1 MSASARRRSIKQTIS
16 IAGRRISEV
25 VPSST
30 VKMCVTGNYMRINP
44 YQIGHNQNT
53 SNQQLKIERLSRGLG
68 IMDIDVRL
76 ANAQDRSRIE
86 EFYTREGKNFQQL
99 ILYSSTTP
107 AGASSETMFVIAA
120 TREAVVAAL
129 KLDIAR
135 NPAIGRVGF
144 IRYFEIE
151 DELEQTDLGKKML
164 EKTSEIAEDKSLR
177 ALDAVFDVSRAD
189 LFDLYSEAG
198 FVEERKEVWLRKD
211 FRPSFFE

>member
-1 MSASARRRSIKQTIS
+1 
-16 IAGRRISEV
+16 
-25 VPSST
+25 
-30 VKMCVTGNYMRINP
+30 
-44 YQIGHNQNT
+44 
-53 SNQQLKIERLSRGLG
+53 
-68 IMDIDVRL
+68 MDIDVRL
-76 ANAQDRSRIE
+76 ASAQDRSQIE

-107 AGASSETMFVIAA
+107 AGASSETMFVIAVA
-120 TREAVVAAL
+120 QETVVAAL

-144 IRYFEIE
+144 IRHFEIE

-164 EKTSEIAEDKSLR
+164 EKTSEIADDKGLR

-198 FVEERKEVWLRKD
+198 FREERKEVWLRKD
-211 FRPSFFE
+211 FRPSFFD

>member
-1 MSASARRRSIKQTIS
+1 
-16 IAGRRISEV
+16 
-25 VPSST
+25 
-30 VKMCVTGNYMRINP
+30 
-44 YQIGHNQNT
+44 
-53 SNQQLKIERLSRGLG
+53 
-68 IMDIDVRL
+68 MDIDVRL
-76 ANAQDRSRIE
+76 ASAQDRSRIE

-107 AGASSETMFVIAA
+107 VGASSETMFVIAVA
-120 TREAVVAAL
+120 QETVVAAL

-144 IRYFEIE
+144 IRHFEIE

-164 EKTSEIAEDKSLR
+164 EKTSEIADDKGLR

-198 FVEERKEVWLRKD
+198 FREERKEIWLRKD
-211 FRPSFFE
+211 FRPSLFE

>member
-1 MSASARRRSIKQTIS
+1 
-16 IAGRRISEV
+16 
-25 VPSST
+25 
-30 VKMCVTGNYMRINP
+30 
-44 YQIGHNQNT
+44 
-53 SNQQLKIERLSRGLG
+53 
-68 IMDIDVRL
+68 MDIDVRL
-76 ANAQDRSRIE
+76 ASAQDRSQIE

-107 AGASSETMFVIAA
+107 VGASSETMFVIAVA
-120 TREAVVAAL
+120 QETVVAAL

-144 IRYFEIE
+144 IRHFEIE

-164 EKTSEIAEDKSLR
+164 EKTSEIADDKGLR

-198 FVEERKEVWLRKD
+198 FREERKEIWLRKD
-211 FRPSFFE
+211 FRPSLFE